1 MNNPN
6 LPVPSLPST
15 STDLVSSKGNVI
27 GRRYVFGSYSAAE
40 LKAVLK
46 AQGHTGRKL
55 TEKVNEALR
64 NESAQRQVV
73 LSATAAELFNRGYVP
88 DIVDVKVK
96 AAQIKWVK
104 PAALKP
110 GKSKGDAAATEA
122 NAKLV
127 RLQMLL
133 AKLGVSEGD
142 IAAAMA

>member
-6 LPVPSLPST
+6 LPVPALPST
-15 STDLVSSKGNVI
+15 STDLVSSKGNVL

-40 LKAVLK
+40 LKTVLR

-88 DIVDVKVK
+88 DIVDVKAK

-104 PAALKP
+104 PAAPKP
-110 GKSKGDAAATEA
+110 AKTVPNTEA
-122 NAKLV
+122 NEKLIK
-127 RLQMLL
+127 LQLLL
-133 AKLGVSEGD
+133 AKLGVSEAD
-142 IAAAMA
+142 VAAALA